1 MNVTIAQV
9 MLLPILKKGLKNIAK
24 AINYLDINN
33 WKVDIISPLDTAH
46 GRGNTKYYQYPIYYL
61 TILDYY

>member
-9 MLLPILKKGLKNIAK
+9 VLLPILKKCLKNIAK

-33 WKVDIISPLDTAH
+33 
-46 GRGNTKYYQYPIYYL
+46 
-61 TILDYY
+61 